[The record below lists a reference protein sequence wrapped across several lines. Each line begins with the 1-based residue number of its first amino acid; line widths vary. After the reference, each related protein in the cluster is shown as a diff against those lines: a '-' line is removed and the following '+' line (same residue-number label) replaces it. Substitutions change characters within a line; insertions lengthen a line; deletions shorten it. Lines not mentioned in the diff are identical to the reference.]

1 MKKKRPRYEP
11 KDKRT
16 SKKNRDRKEHL
27 KEIVLVRRI
36 RCTSDHFKKRTR
48 KEI

>member
-16 SKKNRDRKEHL
+16 NKKNRDIKEHL
-27 KEIVLVRRI
+27 KEIVLFRRI